1 MKSRLS
7 ILIVNLFIFALGSIF
22 LVNSVSAKTYQLGHV
37 FGTSNSNHKGA
48 LKWSE
53 LVEQYTGGQVKIAVF
68 PAGQLGGDRE
78 LGQAMKMGTLAFSVH
93 NPGAAAN
100 DIRLF
105 IGALPFLSPSY
116 EMADK
121 LILKGW
127 IGEQASKYC
136 LEKGWRVFAWG
147 ENDFRQLT
155 NSKRPVK
162 TVKDIEGLKLR
173 VPQAPIMVA
182 VWKALG
188 AIPTPIAFP
197 ELYTALSQK
206 TVDGQENGLLL
217 TYSSRLYEV
226 QKYFTFTNYMYS
238 GTAFTVSDKVWK
250 TFDQK
255 TQEAI
260 KKAAVEAADWA
271 VKQNRADVGAAKAAM
286 EKAGVEF
293 YDMPPE
299 ELAKLKKIAVEVSW
313 SMIKPKVGPEVWD
326 KLIKLQE

>member
-7 ILIVNLFIFALGSIF
+7 IFGITLLVLALGSVF
-22 LVNSVSAKTYQLGHV
+22 MVNPVLAKSYQLGHV
-37 FGTSNSNHKGA
+37 FSTSNANQKGA
-48 LKWSE
+48 LKWAE
-53 LVEQYTGGQVKIAVF
+53 LVEKYTNGQVKIAVF

-93 NPGAAAN
+93 NPGAATN

-105 IGALPFLSPSY
+105 LGALPFLVSSY
-116 EMADK
+116 DMVDK
-121 LILKGW
+121 VILKGW
-127 IGEQASKYC
+127 VGEQTNKYC
-136 LEKGWRVFAWG
+136 LEQGWRVLAWG

-155 NSKRPVK
+155 NSKRAVK

-173 VPQAPIMVA
+173 VPQAPIMVE

-197 ELYTALSQK
+197 ELYTALQQK
-206 TVDGQENGLLL
+206 TVDGQENGILL

-238 GTAFTVSDKVWK
+238 GTSYTVSDKVWK
-250 TFDQK
+250 TFDKK
-255 TQEAI
+255 TQDAI
-260 KKAAVEAADWA
+260 AKAAKEAADYA
-271 VKQNRADVGAAKAAM
+271 VKENRNDVGAAKAAM

-293 YDMPPE
+293 TDMPPA
-299 ELAKLKKIAVEVSW
+299 ELAKMKKVAMEVSW
-313 SMIKPKVGPEVWD
+313 SMIKPKLEPAVWE
-326 KLIKLQE
+326 KLIKTQD